1 MTPPKTRL
9 ESANSYDRGVSCIS
23 VKHWI
28 PTPLNKLMTCHW
40 ANAGRLKKLD
50 LMVVEIA
57 SSGLPKAK
65 GKRRVRMTITLAKHQ
80 RAPDP
85 DALWKTTLDALVHA
99 GMLTDDN
106 RQGVELDPV
115 EFMRGTEQATTIL
128 LMDCY

>member
-1 MTPPKTRL
+1 MSPPKTRL
-9 ESANSYDRGVSCIS
+9 ECNRWSIGGSHEFTVIR
-23 VKHWI
+23 WQ
-28 PTPLNKLMTCHW
+28 PTPLNRLMTCHW
-40 ANAGRLKKLD
+40 ANAGRMKKLD
-50 LMVVEIA
+50 LMVIEVA
-57 SSGLPKAK
+57 SSGLPRAK
-65 GKRRVRMTITLAKHQ
+65 GKRRVRMTITLAKRQ

-85 DALWKTTLDALVHA
+85 DSLWKATLDALVHC

>member
-1 MTPPKTRL
+1 MTPPKTKL
-9 ESANSYDRGVSCIS
+9 ECSNDHTLGVTRIT
-23 VKHWI
+23 VKNWV
-28 PTPLNKLMTCHW
+28 PTPLNRLMTCHW

-50 LMVVEIA
+50 LMVLQVA
-57 SSGLPKAK
+57 SNGLPRAA
-65 GKRRVRMTITLAKHQ
+65 GKRRVRMTVTLSKYQ

-99 GMLTDDN
+99 RMLINDSHLWC
-106 RQGVELDPV
+106 ELDPV

>member
-1 MTPPKTRL
+1 
-9 ESANSYDRGVSCIS
+9 
-23 VKHWI
+23 
-28 PTPLNKLMTCHW
+28 MTCHW

-50 LMVVEIA
+50 LMVIQVA
-57 SSGLPKAK
+57 SNGLPKAQ
-65 GKRRVRMTITLAKHQ
+65 GKRRVRMTVTLSKYQ